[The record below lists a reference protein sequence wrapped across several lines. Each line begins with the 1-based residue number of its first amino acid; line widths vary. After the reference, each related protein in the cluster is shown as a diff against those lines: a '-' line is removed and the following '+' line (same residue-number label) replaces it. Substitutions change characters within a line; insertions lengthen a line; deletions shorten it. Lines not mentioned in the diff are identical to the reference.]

1 MNLGELIAA
10 EIGVD
15 EGLFAGDNAVPEAIV
30 EAAVVLAVNV
40 TLGVE
45 PVDLAGEPG
54 RKLGRIEP
62 INRADPTLA
71 REQPVVV
78 LIDLVP
84 ENRDQTHA
92 RNHDPLL
99 RVVLALRGG
108 DVDNDGSA
116 AAAEAAAAA
125 RGGEME
131 MGFGFGLVF
140 EKWSKRRWAETR
152 WRRRLKRLHGEVVTM
167 ITMRWFLCVFGGFK
181 ERRRKNNNFLQQ
193 QLYHES

>member
-10 EIGVD
+10 EISVD

-45 PVDLAGEPG
+45 PADLAGEPG
-54 RKLGRIEP
+54 RKLGRVEP
-62 INRADPTLA
+62 INRADPTLT

-84 ENRDQTHA
+84 EHRDQTHA

-99 RVVLALRGG
+99 RVVLSLWGG
-108 DVDNDGSA
+108 HVDNDGSA
-116 AAAEAAAAA
+116 ASAAAA
-125 RGGEME
+125 RGAEME

-140 EKWSKRRWAETR
+140 EKW
-152 WRRRLKRLHGEVVTM
+152 G
-167 ITMRWFLCVFGGFK
+167 
-181 ERRRKNNNFLQQ
+181 
-193 QLYHES
+193 